1 MATKPFAHAT
11 ARALAPRFLAPCFA
25 QSSLPAGMMRHLGY
39 SSLLRAI
46 TRAHRNFSCASQTVG
61 LASSFPLPCEAHRS
75 FHQSPGFNVRRPSR
89 RNTADVRSKV
99 VGVRAPASQLPERSI
114 RRIFGSH
121 ISQEEGNEL
130 LTQLQKNREDGMPDR
145 DILYYS
151 EQDVQIGMSYLQ
163 KKYPMD
169 EEAAIN
175 ATIDRELDQEFRL
188 PQTNVDY
195 SPYRS
200 SSYEKMKLAQQR
212 EDRQSRAKE
221 ERGKTLKNKAEQL
234 SHPRTREEAVGLSR
248 EKGIQDAPRSFQD
261 LLDPNRKRSEEP
273 QWVKAYRQK
282 ATDTAFPSISTR
294 DRLVPAGLFT
304 IAIVLSSLWFA
315 ESYSPPS
322 QQARLFPETPPAA
335 ATLVT
340 LATINIVVFLAWSLV
355 PPLWTSMNKYFVT
368 LPLRPRAPQMLLAAF
383 SHQTPSHLL
392 LNIVPFYFVGI
403 HCKRATFDLSYRF

>member
-1 MATKPFAHAT
+1 MATKPIGHAA

-25 QSSLPAGMMRHLGY
+25 HSSLPAGTVRQPGHI
-39 SSLLRAI
+39 SLLRAV
-46 TRAHRNFSCASQTVG
+46 TQVHSKFPCASQTLA
-61 LASSFPLPCEAHRS
+61 LASSFPLLCEAHRS
-75 FHQSPGFNVRRPSR
+75 FHQSPGVNIRRPNR
-89 RNTADVRSKV
+89 RNKADVRSKL
-99 VGVRAPASQLPERSI
+99 VGVRASASQLPERSI

-145 DILYYS
+145 DIVYYS
-151 EQDVQIGMSYLQ
+151 EQDVEIGMSYLQ

-175 ATIDRELDQEFRL
+175 ARIDGELDQEFRL

-212 EDRQSRAKE
+212 EDRQSRGKE
-221 ERGKTLKNKAEQL
+221 ERERTLKNKVEQL
-234 SHPRTREEAVGLSR
+234 SSARTREQAAGLSR
-248 EKGIQDAPRSFQD
+248 EKGIQNAPRNFRD
-261 LLDPNRKRSEEP
+261 LLDPNRKRSEAP

-282 ATDTAFPSISTR
+282 ATDTAIPSISTR

-304 IAIVLSSLWFA
+304 LAIVLSSLWFA

-340 LATINIVVFLAWSLV
+340 LATINIVVFLAWRLV
-355 PPLWTSMNKYFVT
+355 PPLWTVMNKYFVT

-403 HCKRATFDLSYRF
+403 HCKQATFDLC